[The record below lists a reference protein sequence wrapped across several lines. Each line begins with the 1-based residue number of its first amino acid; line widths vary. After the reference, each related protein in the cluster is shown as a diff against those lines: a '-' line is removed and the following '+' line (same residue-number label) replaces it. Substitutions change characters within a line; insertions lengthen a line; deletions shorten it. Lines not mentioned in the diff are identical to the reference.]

1 MLIADEKLNCIEAED
16 SEILEVLRSD
26 RSRVL
31 DLPGVGDEP
40 IEIYVVVTSRAGRS
54 EVFSAAYVASRRSIR
69 VFRLPAPEV
78 PAAGYR
84 NALKQVISYWE
95 GYDFKFEPVKIN
107 YAKAMREVV
116 IRSIPVIMSPLA
128 LRKLQEESNR
138 PQSRLTRKDHAASSG
153 EMAGTAKAVKESAP
167 VVPTAAAICEAEEVA
182 NQEDAAARK
191 LSELAARKQAAAEVA
206 RKQAEEAARK
216 EAEEA
221 ARQQAE
227 DVARRQA
234 EEAAAAA
241 LKQAEAAA
249 REKAA
254 EEEARKKAAEEAAQ
268 KQAAEEEARKKAAEE
283 EARKKAA
290 EEEARKKAAEEAAQ
304 KQAAEEEARK
314 QAAEEEARKQ
324 AAEEE
329 ARKQAAEAAA
339 RKKAAEEAA
348 RKKAAEETAQKQ
360 AAEEEA
366 RKQAAEAAARK
377 KAAEDEARKQAA
389 EAAARKKAAEEEAR
403 KQAAAAA
410 ARKQAAEAAAAT
422 RVVSPPGE
430 KLEERPRAKAHEAA
444 WQQAEDARKKAEEAA
459 RSLTPQERAALI
471 IERESKEA
479 RVRAMVDEAAALL
492 LGGGGETKGH
502 APGIPGESFTL
513 VPGLETLTYAQPM
526 EVAELYI
533 SLSMVVLSP
542 ENYPQQHCSAYI
554 CTFHRQG
561 KVELYVVLRLRDS
574 RRSLF
579 YTPRRQPANMQ
590 EYRQQVAA
598 AVRFLEVTGFL
609 VEPTPLGSTPEERK
623 KSLAVMPFLTATGT

>member
-1 MLIADEKLNCIEAED
+1 
-16 SEILEVLRSD
+16 
-26 RSRVL
+26 
-31 DLPGVGDEP
+31 
-40 IEIYVVVTSRAGRS
+40 
-54 EVFSAAYVASRRSIR
+54 
-69 VFRLPAPEV
+69 
-78 PAAGYR
+78 
-84 NALKQVISYWE
+84 
-95 GYDFKFEPVKIN
+95 
-107 YAKAMREVV
+107 
-116 IRSIPVIMSPLA
+116 
-128 LRKLQEESNR
+128 
-138 PQSRLTRKDHAASSG
+138 
-153 EMAGTAKAVKESAP
+153 
-167 VVPTAAAICEAEEVA
+167 
-182 NQEDAAARK
+182 
-191 LSELAARKQAAAEVA
+191 
-206 RKQAEEAARK
+206 
-216 EAEEA
+216 
-221 ARQQAE
+221 
-227 DVARRQA
+227 
-234 EEAAAAA
+234 
-241 LKQAEAAA
+241 
-249 REKAA
+249 
-254 EEEARKKAAEEAAQ
+254 
-268 KQAAEEEARKKAAEE
+268 
-283 EARKKAA
+283 
-290 EEEARKKAAEEAAQ
+290 
-304 KQAAEEEARK
+304 
-314 QAAEEEARKQ
+314 

>member
-314 QAAEEEARKQ
+314 QAAE
-324 AAEEE
+324 
-329 ARKQAAEAAA
+329 AAA

>member
-268 KQAAEEEARKKAAEE
+268 
-283 EARKKAA
+283 
-290 EEEARKKAAEEAAQ
+290 
-304 KQAAEEEARK
+304 
-314 QAAEEEARKQ
+314 KQ